1 MFQIRKLSYSYSS
14 FQDVCVP
21 FWITRKSWV
30 FFEVRHLLVSIALDR
45 LKSPKTKLW
54 DRTRNLA
61 KLCLKCVSYGNLGFL
76 GLIHTEDLSFHFIS
90 CATLK
95 ISFLFIYLNK
105 STGSVIKFI
114 YDADFKDLNVAIK
127 LLYLKSRFIKS
138 FTQLELRPL
147 REPILC
153 EQTKH
158 RALAIWYKINHAR
171 PHF

>member
-1 MFQIRKLSYSYSS
+1 MFQIHIPHFKMRAFLFELLANHECSS
-14 FQDVCVP
+14 KFATC
-21 FWITRKSWV
+21 WCRL
-30 FFEVRHLLVSIALDR
+30 HLDR

>member
-1 MFQIRKLSYSYSS
+1 MFSCSSYCFKYINLAIHIPHFKMCAFLFELLANHECSS
-14 FQDVCVP
+14 KFATC
-21 FWITRKSWV
+21 WCRL
-30 FFEVRHLLVSIALDR
+30 HLDR

-114 YDADFKDLNVAIK
+114 YDADCTSKTLMLLLNCYI
-127 LLYLKSRFIKS
+127 
-138 FTQLELRPL
+138 
-147 REPILC
+147 
-153 EQTKH
+153 
-158 RALAIWYKINHAR
+158 
-171 PHF
+171 